1 MRYADTI
8 IIGAGSAGT
17 VIATRASEDARHR
30 VLLLEAGPDYPH
42 HLPED
47 LENGARNS
55 LRAHDWGFSHR
66 VNNQQ
71 VMRFPMPRGRVVGG
85 SSAVNTCIAL
95 RGQPYDY
102 DEWAE
107 LGLPEWSW
115 AQCEPAFR
123 RLETDLDFDNELHG
137 KDGPLPIRRHRIDE
151 LVPWQAGF
159 LEACQ
164 ELGYPTVEDHNAPMQ
179 SGAGSSPMNKLS
191 GRRISAAEAYLTADV
206 RRRPN
211 LVIQPDTLVRRIL
224 FQGTRAVGIEVEHHG
239 RVERCFGERI
249 VLTAGALCTPS
260 LLIRSGVGPW
270 KDLERLGVP
279 HVADVPGV
287 GRRLLD
293 HPGCAIFMR
302 VRRGF
307 VRNAPLIQTML
318 RYGSTSGPDCN
329 MTIQPGSMVPL
340 AGIEQVALCSIMAA
354 VGKPSGQGRIVVTSS
369 DPRAKPLVESRL
381 LDHDADRRDAVEAMQ
396 RAFELSQTRALRSL
410 ATPFWPSA
418 RVLKNPRRID
428 RWIRWATDSGYH
440 PSGTVPM
447 GPDSD
452 PEAACDGRGRVRAI
466 RGLFVA
472 DASIMPTIPT
482 ANTNLPTLMI
492 GERFGQWLRDGQL

>member
-191 GRRISAAEAYLTADV
+191 
-206 RRRPN
+206 
-211 LVIQPDTLVRRIL
+211 
-224 FQGTRAVGIEVEHHG
+224 
-239 RVERCFGERI
+239 
-249 VLTAGALCTPS
+249 
-260 LLIRSGVGPW
+260 
-270 KDLERLGVP
+270 
-279 HVADVPGV
+279 
-287 GRRLLD
+287 
-293 HPGCAIFMR
+293 
-302 VRRGF
+302 
-307 VRNAPLIQTML
+307 
-318 RYGSTSGPDCN
+318 
-329 MTIQPGSMVPL
+329 
-340 AGIEQVALCSIMAA
+340 
-354 VGKPSGQGRIVVTSS
+354 
-369 DPRAKPLVESRL
+369 
-381 LDHDADRRDAVEAMQ
+381 
-396 RAFELSQTRALRSL
+396 
-410 ATPFWPSA
+410 
-418 RVLKNPRRID
+418 
-428 RWIRWATDSGYH
+428 
-440 PSGTVPM
+440 
-447 GPDSD
+447 
-452 PEAACDGRGRVRAI
+452 
-466 RGLFVA
+466 
-472 DASIMPTIPT
+472 
-482 ANTNLPTLMI
+482 
-492 GERFGQWLRDGQL
+492 